1 MKTIYISIIQIATVI
16 LLMTLSVFGGQKFD
30 LSIEINNFPDTI
42 YQNQNIAFDIKLTNN
57 DTGVFDDK
65 VYINYM
71 ITDTIPTNFPD
82 DLSTTFKDSLTITI
96 NPGNVYLKNKNL
108 LINPIYFEGNQ
119 KNIII
124 IWPTATKMDVE
135 FNMHMQETRVEWP
148 TGIKIIKPVQ
158 KLMIVP
164 NPASNYIRIDYGNIS
179 DGTISVY
186 NNIGEIVKTIEINHS
201 SIQNN
206 TLETLDKNGRT
217 LPNGMYF
224 VVFENHNLRKTGKLI
239 IAR

>member
-1 MKTIYISIIQIATVI
+1 MRNIYQYIIQVSTVI

-57 DTGVFDDK
+57 DTGTFDDK

-108 LINPIYFEGNQ
+108 LIKPIYFEGNQ
-119 KNIII
+119 NSIII
-124 IWPTATKMDVE
+124 IWPTATKVDVE

-148 TGIKIIKPVQ
+148 TGIKIIQPKQ
-158 KLMIVP
+158 KLMIAP
-164 NPASNYIRIDYGNIS
+164 NPASGYIRFDCGDIRG
-179 DGTISVY
+179 GTISIY
-186 NNIGEIVKTIEINHS
+186 NNIGEIVTTIEIEHNSFQNH
-201 SIQNN
+201 IW
-206 TLETLDKNGRT
+206 ETTDKNGRT